1 MARSTEAAA
10 RRPIKIW
17 DLESQFEE
25 EKDELMPAVTAI
37 LKRGDFIGGDAIGEL
52 EAGLAKRIGVAHAVA
67 LNSGTDALF
76 LALRVL
82 GIGPGDEVITPPNS
96 FVASTATIVQV
107 GATPVF
113 VDVRE
118 DQNIDPALVEAAIT
132 PRTRAIMVVHMS
144 GRIAPMNEINDLAKR
159 HGLKVIEDAAQACGS
174 TYHGKVA
181 GSIGDIGCFSAHP
194 LKNMNA
200 CGDAGYMTLNDA
212 GMAAR
217 ARLLRN
223 HGLVDRNTVQEWGVN
238 SRLDTLQAAVLK
250 IRLKNLDSVVERKRA
265 NVALYRSLLS
275 EKHVFIPP
283 CQNYEFN
290 TFVLFVV
297 QVDRRD
303 ELQKFLSSRGI
314 GTAIH
319 YPIPIHLQPAAAA
332 LGHKPGDFPMVERQA
347 DRILSLPVHPY
358 MSEDDVRTV
367 AATINEF
374 YGACSPWYFDSA

>member
-1 MARSTEAAA
+1 MALSSEAAA

-25 EKDELMPAVTAI
+25 EKDELLPAVTAV
-37 LKRGDFIGGDAIGEL
+37 LKRGDFIGGDAIAEL
-52 EAGLAKRIGVAHAVA
+52 EAGLAKRMGVAHAVA
-67 LNSGTDALF
+67 LNSGTDALY

-82 GIGPGDEVITPPNS
+82 DIGPGDEVITPPNS

-107 GATPVF
+107 GAKPVF

-118 DQNIDPALVEAAIT
+118 DQNIDPTKIEAAIT
-132 PRTRAIMVVHMS
+132 PKTKAIMVVHMT
-144 GRIAPMNEINDLAKR
+144 GRIAAMNEINDIAKR
-159 HGLKVIEDAAQACGS
+159 HGLKVIEDAAQSCGS
-174 TYHGKVA
+174 MYHGKVS
-181 GSIGDIGCFSAHP
+181 GSLGDIGCFSAHP

-217 ARLLRN
+217 AKLLRN

-238 SRLDTLQAAVLK
+238 SRLDTMQAVVLN
-250 IRLKNLDSVVERKRA
+250 IRLKNLDSVIERKRA

-275 EKHVFIPP
+275 RKHVFIPP
-283 CQNYEFN
+283 DQNYEFN
-290 TFVLFVV
+290 TFVLFVI

-303 ELQKFLSSRGI
+303 ELQKFLTSRGI

-319 YPIPIHLQPAAAA
+319 YPIPIHLQPAAKE
-332 LGHKPGDFPMVERQA
+332 LGHKRGDFPMVERQA
-347 DRILSLPVHPY
+347 DRILSIPVHPY
-358 MSEDDVRTV
+358 MSEDEVRTV

-374 YGACSPWYFDSA
+374 YGA

>member
-1 MARSTEAAA
+1 MALSSEAAA

-25 EKDELMPAVTAI
+25 EKDELLPAVTAV
-37 LKRGDFIGGDAIGEL
+37 LKRGDFIGGDAIAEL
-52 EAGLAKRIGVAHAVA
+52 EAGLAKRMGVAHAVA
-67 LNSGTDALF
+67 LNSGTDALY

-82 GIGPGDEVITPPNS
+82 DIGPGDEVITPPNS

-107 GATPVF
+107 GAKPVF

-118 DQNIDPALVEAAIT
+118 DQNIDPTKIEAAIT
-132 PRTRAIMVVHMS
+132 PKTKAIMVVHMT
-144 GRIAPMNEINDLAKR
+144 GRIAAMNEINDIAKR
-159 HGLKVIEDAAQACGS
+159 HGLKVIEDAAQSCGS
-174 TYHGKVA
+174 MYHGKVS
-181 GSIGDIGCFSAHP
+181 GSLGDIGCFSAHP

-217 ARLLRN
+217 AKLLRN

-238 SRLDTLQAAVLK
+238 SRLDTMQAVVLN
-250 IRLKNLDSVVERKRA
+250 IRLKNLDSVIERKRA

-275 EKHVFIPP
+275 RKHVFIPP
-283 CQNYEFN
+283 DQNYEFN
-290 TFVLFVV
+290 TFVLFVI

-303 ELQKFLSSRGI
+303 ELQKFLTSRGI

-319 YPIPIHLQPAAAA
+319 YPIPIHLQPAAKE
-332 LGHKPGDFPMVERQA
+332 LGHKRGDFPMVERQA
-347 DRILSLPVHPY
+347 DRILSIPVHPY
-358 MSEDDVRTV
+358 MSEDEIRTV

-374 YGACSPWYFDSA
+374 YGA

>member
-1 MARSTEAAA
+1 MALSSEAAA

-25 EKDELMPAVTAI
+25 EKDELLPAVTAV
-37 LKRGDFIGGDAIGEL
+37 LKRGEFIGGDAIAAL
-52 EAGLAKRIGVAHAVA
+52 EAGRAKRMGVAHAVA
-67 LNSGTDALF
+67 LNSGTDALY

-82 GIGPGDEVITPPNS
+82 DIGPGDEVITPPNS
-96 FVASTATIVQV
+96 FVASTATIVQA
-107 GATPVF
+107 GAKPVF

-118 DQNIDPALVEAAIT
+118 DQNIDPTKIEAAIT
-132 PRTRAIMVVHMS
+132 PKTYALMVVHMTV
-144 GRIAPMNEINDLAKR
+144 RIAAMNEINGIAKR
-159 HGLKVIEDAAQACGS
+159 HGLKVIEDAAQSCGS
-174 TYHGKVA
+174 TYHGKVS
-181 GSIGDIGCFSAHP
+181 GSLGDIGCFSAHP

-217 ARLLRN
+217 AKLLRN

-238 SRLDTLQAAVLK
+238 SRLDTLQAAVLN
-250 IRLKNLDSVVERKRA
+250 IRLKNLDSVIERKRA

-290 TFVLFVV
+290 TFVLFVI

-303 ELQKFLSSRGI
+303 ELQKFLTSRGI

-319 YPIPIHLQPAAAA
+319 YPIPIHLQPAAKE
-332 LGHKPGDFPMVERQA
+332 LGHKRGDFPMVERQA
-347 DRILSLPVHPY
+347 DRILSIPVHPY
-358 MSEDDVRTV
+358 MSEDEVRTV

-374 YGACSPWYFDSA
+374 YAA

>member
-1 MARSTEAAA
+1 MALSSEAAA

-25 EKDELMPAVTAI
+25 EKDELLPAVTAV
-37 LKRGDFIGGDAIGEL
+37 LKRGEFIGGDAIAAL
-52 EAGLAKRIGVAHAVA
+52 EAGLAKRMGVAHAVA
-67 LNSGTDALF
+67 LNSGTDALY

-82 GIGPGDEVITPPNS
+82 DIGPGDEVITPPNS
-96 FVASTATIVQV
+96 FVASTATIVQA
-107 GATPVF
+107 GAKPVF

-118 DQNIDPALVEAAIT
+118 DQNIDPTKIEAAIT
-132 PRTRAIMVVHMS
+132 PKTKAIMVVHMT
-144 GRIAPMNEINDLAKR
+144 GRIAAMNEINDIAKR
-159 HGLKVIEDAAQACGS
+159 HGLKVIEDAAQSCGS
-174 TYHGKVA
+174 MYHGKVS
-181 GSIGDIGCFSAHP
+181 GSLGDIGCFSAHP

-217 ARLLRN
+217 AKRLRN
-223 HGLVDRNTVQEWGVN
+223 HGLVDRHTVQEWGVN
-238 SRLDTLQAAVLK
+238 SRLDTLQAAVLN
-250 IRLKNLDSVVERKRA
+250 IRLKNLDSVIERKRA

-290 TFVLFVV
+290 TFVLFVI

-303 ELQKFLSSRGI
+303 ELQKFLTSRGI

-319 YPIPIHLQPAAAA
+319 YPIPIHLQPAAKE
-332 LGHKPGDFPMVERQA
+332 LGHKRGDFPMVERQA
-347 DRILSLPVHPY
+347 DRILSIPVHPY
-358 MSEDDVRTV
+358 MSEDEIRTV

-374 YGACSPWYFDSA
+374 YAA

>member
-1 MARSTEAAA
+1 MAPSKEAAA

-25 EKDELMPAVTAI
+25 EKDELLPAVTAV
-37 LKRGDFIGGDAIGEL
+37 LKRGDFIGGDAVAEL

-67 LNSGTDALF
+67 LNSGTDALY

-82 GIGPGDEVITPPNS
+82 DIGPGDEVITPPNS
-96 FVASTATIVQV
+96 FVASTATIVQA
-107 GATPVF
+107 GAKPVF

-118 DQNIDPALVEAAIT
+118 DQNIDPARVEAAIT
-132 PRTRAIMVVHMS
+132 PKTKAIMVVHMG
-144 GRIAPMNEINDLAKR
+144 GRIAAMNEINEIARR
-159 HGLKVIEDAAQACGS
+159 HGLKVIEDAAQSCGS
-174 TYHGKVA
+174 MYHGKVS
-181 GSIGDIGCFSAHP
+181 GSLGDIGCFSAHP

-200 CGDAGYMTLNDA
+200 CGDAGYMTLHDGA
-212 GMAAR
+212 LAAR

-238 SRLDTLQAAVLK
+238 SRLDTMQAAVLN

-265 NVALYRSLLS
+265 NVQLYRSLLS

-283 CQNYEFN
+283 CRNYEFN
-290 TFVLFVV
+290 TFVLFVI

-332 LGHKPGDFPMVERQA
+332 LGHKRGDFPMVERQA
-347 DRILSLPVHPY
+347 DRILSIPVHPY
-358 MSEDDVRTV
+358 LTEDDVRTV

-374 YGACSPWYFDSA
+374 YGA

>member
-1 MARSTEAAA
+1 MAPSPQAAA

-25 EKDELMPAVTAI
+25 EKNELLPAVTAV
-37 LKRGDFIGGDAIGEL
+37 LKRGDFIGGDAIAEL
-52 EAGLAKRIGVAHAVA
+52 EAGLAKRMGVAHAVA
-67 LNSGTDALF
+67 LNSGTDALY

-82 GIGPGDEVITPPNS
+82 EIGPGDEVITPPNS

-107 GATPVF
+107 GAKPVF

-118 DQNIDPALVEAAIT
+118 DQNIDPTKIEAAIT
-132 PRTRAIMVVHMS
+132 PKTKAIMVVHMT
-144 GRIAPMNEINDLAKR
+144 GRIAAMNEINEIAR
-159 HGLKVIEDAAQACGS
+159 RRGLKVIEDAAQSCGS
-174 TYHGKVA
+174 MYHGKVS
-181 GSIGDIGCFSAHP
+181 GSLGDIGCFSAHP

-217 ARLLRN
+217 VKLLRN

-238 SRLDTLQAAVLK
+238 SRLDTMQAVVLN
-250 IRLKNLDSVVERKRA
+250 IRLKNLDSVIERKRA

-275 EKHVFIPP
+275 EKHVFVPP
-283 CQNYEFN
+283 DQNYEFN
-290 TFVLFVV
+290 TFVLFVI

-303 ELQKFLSSRGI
+303 ELQKFLTSRGI

-319 YPIPIHLQPAAAA
+319 YPIPIHLQPAAKE
-332 LGHKPGDFPMVERQA
+332 LGHKRGDFPMVERQA
-347 DRILSLPVHPY
+347 DRILSIPVHPY
-358 MSEDDVRTV
+358 MSEDEVRTV

-374 YGACSPWYFDSA
+374 YGA

>member
-1 MARSTEAAA
+1 MALSSEAAA

-25 EKDELMPAVTAI
+25 EKDELLPAVTAV
-37 LKRGDFIGGDAIGEL
+37 LKRGEFIGGDAIAAL
-52 EAGLAKRIGVAHAVA
+52 EAGLAKRMGVAHAVA
-67 LNSGTDALF
+67 LNSGTDALY

-82 GIGPGDEVITPPNS
+82 DIGPGDEVITPPNS
-96 FVASTATIVQV
+96 FVASTATIVQA
-107 GATPVF
+107 GAKPVF

-118 DQNIDPALVEAAIT
+118 DQNIDPTKIEAAIT
-132 PRTRAIMVVHMS
+132 PKTKAIMVVHMT
-144 GRIAPMNEINDLAKR
+144 GRIAAMNEINGIARR
-159 HGLKVIEDAAQACGS
+159 HGLKVIEDAAQSCGS
-174 TYHGKVA
+174 TYYGKVS
-181 GSIGDIGCFSAHP
+181 GSLGDIGCFSAHP

-217 ARLLRN
+217 AKLLRN

-238 SRLDTLQAAVLK
+238 SRLDTLQAAVLN
-250 IRLKNLDSVVERKRA
+250 IRLKNLDSVIERKRA

-290 TFVLFVV
+290 TFVLFVI

-303 ELQKFLSSRGI
+303 ELQKFLTSRGI

-319 YPIPIHLQPAAAA
+319 YPIPIHLQPAAKE
-332 LGHKPGDFPMVERQA
+332 LGHKRGDFPMVERQA
-347 DRILSLPVHPY
+347 DRILSIPVHPY
-358 MSEDDVRTV
+358 MSEDEIRTV

-374 YGACSPWYFDSA
+374 YGA

>member
-1 MARSTEAAA
+1 MALSSEAAA

-25 EKDELMPAVTAI
+25 EKDELLPAVTAV
-37 LKRGDFIGGDAIGEL
+37 LKRGDFIGGDAIAEL
-52 EAGLAKRIGVAHAVA
+52 EAGLAKRMGVAHAVA
-67 LNSGTDALF
+67 LNSGTDALY

-82 GIGPGDEVITPPNS
+82 DIGPGDEVITPPNS
-96 FVASTATIVQV
+96 FVASTATIVQA
-107 GATPVF
+107 GAKPVF

-118 DQNIDPALVEAAIT
+118 DQNIDPTKIEAAIT
-132 PRTRAIMVVHMS
+132 PKTKAIMVVHMT
-144 GRIAPMNEINDLAKR
+144 GRIAAMNEINDIARR
-159 HGLKVIEDAAQACGS
+159 HGLKVIEDAAQSCGS
-174 TYHGKVA
+174 MYHGKVS
-181 GSIGDIGCFSAHP
+181 GSLGDIGCFSAHP

-217 ARLLRN
+217 AKLLRN

-238 SRLDTLQAAVLK
+238 SRLDTMQAVVLN
-250 IRLKNLDSVVERKRA
+250 IRLKNLDSVIERKRA

-275 EKHVFIPP
+275 QKHVFIPP
-283 CQNYEFN
+283 DQNYEFN
-290 TFVLFVV
+290 TFVLFVI

-303 ELQKFLSSRGI
+303 ELQKFLTSRGI

-319 YPIPIHLQPAAAA
+319 YPIPIHLQPAAKE
-332 LGHKPGDFPMVERQA
+332 LGHKRGDFPMVERQA
-347 DRILSLPVHPY
+347 DRILSIPVHPY
-358 MSEDDVRTV
+358 MSEDEVRTV

-374 YGACSPWYFDSA
+374 YGA

>member
-1 MARSTEAAA
+1 MARSTEAAAA

-25 EKDELMPAVTAI
+25 EKDELLPAVTAV
-37 LKRGDFIGGDAIGEL
+37 LKRGDFIGGDAVAEL

-67 LNSGTDALF
+67 LNSGTDALY

-82 GIGPGDEVITPPNS
+82 EIGPGDEVITPPNS
-96 FVASTATIVQV
+96 FVASTATIVQA

-132 PRTRAIMVVHMS
+132 PKTKAIMVVHMG
-144 GRIAPMNEINDLAKR
+144 GRIAAMNEINEIAKR
-159 HGLKVIEDAAQACGS
+159 HGLKVIEDAAQSCGS
-174 TYHGKVA
+174 MYHGKVA
-181 GSIGDIGCFSAHP
+181 GSLGDIGCFSAHP

-200 CGDAGYMTLNDA
+200 CGDAGYMTLHDGA
-212 GMAAR
+212 MAAR

-238 SRLDTLQAAVLK
+238 SRLDTMQAAVLN
-250 IRLKNLDSVVERKRA
+250 IRLKNLDSVIERKRA

-283 CQNYEFN
+283 CRNYEFN
-290 TFVLFVV
+290 TFVLLVV

-303 ELQKFLSSRGI
+303 ELQKFMASRGI

-332 LGHKPGDFPMVERQA
+332 LGHKRGDFPTVERQA
-347 DRILSLPVHPY
+347 GRILSIPVHPY
-358 MSEDDVRTV
+358 LTEDEVRTV

-374 YGACSPWYFDSA
+374 FGV